1 MGVNWSKT
9 SDLKPDNIK
18 SERYNI
24 LNELFDDKMIKKFNI
39 RRWTYYK
46 RFNKIV
52 EDPKELKNFMHTLKK
67 ISENREQK
75 DKIYKKIVKLHDIL
89 SKVDIDSENYPQNKK
104 TKLEE
109 LNKRILS
116 ILENKTNDNLDNNK
130 INEKNEII
138 KDMTNKFVGGSTNYL
153 DDYSNKLENIS
164 DNKKTSDTTKI
175 SKYKTVLNDIDN
187 IVNPTKTLNIT
198 KEDKILFIIITFIL
212 RLICIKLIEWSINM
226 NYSNNF
232 INSYILYTII
242 YLTLLFII
250 LCIVNITYNYNIN
263 SIIYG
268 NTGFSTLANSLYYF
282 YIIPGA
288 SFSRNNRLFIHSI
301 LLIVFSLIP
310 IALKSNNTNNDNDI
324 DYDYT
329 QKNKIINMISNY
341 TFAVWIFTSIIAMN
355 Y

>member
-18 SERYNI
+18 NERYNI

-52 EDPKELKNFMHTLKK
+52 DDPRELKSFMHTLKK
-67 ISENREQK
+67 ISENRESK

-89 SKVDIDSENYPQNKK
+89 SKVDIDSNNYSQNKK
-104 TKLEE
+104 NKLEE

-116 ILENKTNDNLDNNK
+116 ILENKTNNNIDNDK
-130 INEKNEII
+130 INQKNEII
-138 KDMTNKFVGGSTNYL
+138 KDMTEKFVGGSTKYL
-153 DDYSNKLENIS
+153 DDYSDKLEKISENKNTS
-164 DNKKTSDTTKI
+164 DNTKI
-175 SKYKTVLNDIDN
+175 SKYKTVLNDIEN
-187 IVNPTKTLNIT
+187 IVNPAKTLNVT
-198 KEDKILFIIITFIL
+198 REDKILFIIITFII
-212 RLICIKLIEWSINM
+212 RLISIKLVEWSINM

-242 YLTLLFII
+242 YLTILFII
-250 LCIVNITYNYNIN
+250 FCIVNITYNYNIN
-263 SIIYG
+263 SVMYST
-268 NTGFSTLANSLYYF
+268 TGFSTLANSLYYF

-310 IALKSNNTNNDNDI
+310 IGLKSNNNNNNDI
-324 DYDYT
+324 DYDYNEKRKT
-329 QKNKIINMISNY
+329 INMISNY
-341 TFAVWIFTSIIAMN
+341 TFAVWIFSSIIAMN

>member
-18 SERYNI
+18 NERYNI
-24 LNELFDDKMIKKFNI
+24 LNELFDDKMIKKFNV

-52 EDPKELKNFMHTLKK
+52 DDPRELKSFMHTLKK
-67 ISENREQK
+67 ISENRESK

-89 SKVDIDSENYPQNKK
+89 SKVDVDSNNYSQNKK
-104 TKLEE
+104 NKLEE

-116 ILENKTNDNLDNNK
+116 ILENKTNDNIDSNK
-130 INEKNEII
+130 ISQKNEII
-138 KDMTNKFVGGSTNYL
+138 KDMTEKFVGGSTKYL
-153 DDYSNKLENIS
+153 DDYSDKLEKISENKNTS
-164 DNKKTSDTTKI
+164 DNTKI
-175 SKYKTVLNDIDN
+175 SKYKTVLNDIEN
-187 IVNPTKTLNIT
+187 IVNPAKTLNVT
-198 KEDKILFIIITFIL
+198 REDKILFIIITFII
-212 RLICIKLIEWSINM
+212 RLISIKLVEWSINM

-242 YLTLLFII
+242 YLTILFII
-250 LCIVNITYNYNIN
+250 FCIVNITYNYNIN
-263 SIIYG
+263 SVMYG
-268 NTGFSTLANSLYYF
+268 TTGFSTLANSLYYF

-310 IALKSNNTNNDNDI
+310 IGLKSNNNDNNDI
-324 DYDYT
+324 DYDYNEKRKT
-329 QKNKIINMISNY
+329 INMISNY
-341 TFAVWIFTSIIAMN
+341 TFAVWIFSSIIAMN

>member
-9 SDLKPDNIK
+9 TDLKPDNIK
-18 SERYNI
+18 NERYNI
-24 LNELFDDKMIKKFNI
+24 LNELFDDKMIKKFNV

-46 RFNKIV
+46 RFNKIID
-52 EDPKELKNFMHTLKK
+52 DPRELKNFMHTLKK
-67 ISENREQK
+67 ISENREHK

-89 SKVDIDSENYPQNKK
+89 SKVDVNSENYSQNKK
-104 TKLEE
+104 NKLEE

-116 ILENKTNDNLDNNK
+116 ILENKTNNNLEINK
-130 INEKNEII
+130 ISQKNEVL
-138 KDMTNKFVGGSTNYL
+138 KDITDKFVGGSTKYL
-153 DDYSNKLENIS
+153 DDYSDKLEKIS
-164 DNKKTSDTTKI
+164 DNKNTSDTTKI
-175 SKYKTVLNDIDN
+175 SKYKTVLNDIEN

-198 KEDKILFIIITFIL
+198 REDKILFIIITFII
-212 RLICIKLIEWSINM
+212 RLICIKLVEWSINM

-232 INSYILYTII
+232 INTYILYTII
-242 YLTLLFII
+242 YLIILFII

-263 SIIYG
+263 SVIYG
-268 NTGFSTLANSLYYF
+268 STGFSTLANSLYYF

-301 LLIVFSLIP
+301 LLIIFSLIP
-310 IALKSNNTNNDNDI
+310 IGLKSNNDDNEI
-324 DYDYT
+324 DYDYAEKRKT
-329 QKNKIINMISNY
+329 INMISNY

>member
-1 MGVNWSKT
+1 MGVNWSNT

-18 SERYNI
+18 SERYNV
-24 LNELFDDKMIKKFNI
+24 LNELFDDKMIKKFNV

-46 RFNKIV
+46 RFNKIID
-52 EDPKELKNFMHTLKK
+52 DPRELKNFMHTLKK
-67 ISENREQK
+67 ISENREHK

-89 SKVDIDSENYPQNKK
+89 SKVDVNSENYSQNKK
-104 TKLEE
+104 NKLEE

-116 ILENKTNDNLDNNK
+116 ILENKTNNNLEINK
-130 INEKNEII
+130 ISQKNEVL
-138 KDMTNKFVGGSTNYL
+138 KDITDKFVGGSTKYL
-153 DDYSNKLENIS
+153 DDYSDKLEKIS
-164 DNKKTSDTTKI
+164 DNKNTSDTTKI
-175 SKYKTVLNDIDN
+175 SKYKTVLNDIEN

-198 KEDKILFIIITFIL
+198 REDKILFIIITFII
-212 RLICIKLIEWSINM
+212 RLICIKLVEWSINM

-232 INSYILYTII
+232 INTYILYTII
-242 YLTLLFII
+242 YLIILFII

-263 SIIYG
+263 SVIYG
-268 NTGFSTLANSLYYF
+268 STGFSTLANSLYYF

-301 LLIVFSLIP
+301 LLILFSLIP
-310 IALKSNNTNNDNDI
+310 IGLKSKNDDNEI

-329 QKNKIINMISNY
+329 EKRKTINMISNY

>member
-24 LNELFDDKMIKKFNI
+24 LNELFDDKMIKKFNV

-46 RFNKIV
+46 RFNKIID
-52 EDPKELKNFMHTLKK
+52 DPRELKNFMHTLKK
-67 ISENREQK
+67 ISVNREQK

-89 SKVDIDSENYPQNKK
+89 SKVDIDSENYSQNKK
-104 TKLEE
+104 NKLEE

-116 ILENKTNDNLDNNK
+116 ILEDKTNNNLESNK
-130 INEKNEII
+130 ISQKNEVL
-138 KDMTNKFVGGSTNYL
+138 KDMTDKFVGGGTNYL
-153 DDYSNKLENIS
+153 DDYSDKLEKIS
-164 DNKKTSDTTKI
+164 DNKNTSDSTKI
-175 SKYKTVLNDIDN
+175 SKYKTVLNDIKT
-187 IVNPTKTLNIT
+187 IVNPTKTLDIT
-198 KEDKILFIIITFIL
+198 REDKILFIIITFII
-212 RLICIKLIEWSINM
+212 RLICIKLVEWSINT
-226 NYSNNF
+226 NYSTNF

-242 YLTLLFII
+242 YLIILFII

-263 SIIYG
+263 SVIYG
-268 NTGFSTLANSLYYF
+268 STGFSTLANSLYYF

-301 LLIVFSLIP
+301 LLIMFSLIP
-310 IALKSNNTNNDNDI
+310 IGLKSNNDDNEI

-329 QKNKIINMISNY
+329 EKRKTINMISNY

>member
-18 SERYNI
+18 NERYNI

-52 EDPKELKNFMHTLKK
+52 DDPRELKSFMHTLKK
-67 ISENREQK
+67 ISENRESK

-89 SKVDIDSENYPQNKK
+89 SKVDIDSNNYSQNKK
-104 TKLEE
+104 NKLEE

-116 ILENKTNDNLDNNK
+116 ILENKTNNNIDNDK
-130 INEKNEII
+130 INQKNEII
-138 KDMTNKFVGGSTNYL
+138 KDMTEKFVGGSTKYL
-153 DDYSNKLENIS
+153 DDYSDKLEKISENKNTS
-164 DNKKTSDTTKI
+164 DNTKI
-175 SKYKTVLNDIDN
+175 SKYKTVLNDIEN
-187 IVNPTKTLNIT
+187 IVNPAKTLNVT
-198 KEDKILFIIITFIL
+198 REDKILFIIITFII
-212 RLICIKLIEWSINM
+212 RLISIKLVEWSINM

-242 YLTLLFII
+242 YLTILFII
-250 LCIVNITYNYNIN
+250 FCIVNITYNYNIN
-263 SIIYG
+263 SVMYG
-268 NTGFSTLANSLYYF
+268 TTGFSTLANSLYYF

-310 IALKSNNTNNDNDI
+310 IGLKSNNNDNNNI
-324 DYDYT
+324 DYDYNEKRKT
-329 QKNKIINMISNY
+329 INMISNY
-341 TFAVWIFTSIIAMN
+341 TFAVWIFSSIIAMN

>member
-18 SERYNI
+18 NERYNI
-24 LNELFDDKMIKKFNI
+24 LNDLFDDKMIKKFNV

-46 RFNKIV
+46 RFNKIID
-52 EDPKELKNFMHTLKK
+52 DPRELKNFMHTLKK
-67 ISENREQK
+67 ISESREQK

-89 SKVDIDSENYPQNKK
+89 SKVDINSENYSQNKK
-104 TKLEE
+104 NKLEE

-116 ILENKTNDNLDNNK
+116 ILENKTNNNIDSGK
-130 INEKNEII
+130 ISQKNEAL
-138 KDMTNKFVGGSTNYL
+138 KDITDKFVGGASTKYL
-153 DDYSNKLENIS
+153 DDYSDKLEKIS
-164 DNKKTSDTTKI
+164 DNNNTSDSTKI
-175 SKYKTVLNDIDN
+175 SKYKTVLNDIET

-198 KEDKILFIIITFIL
+198 REDKILFIIITFII
-212 RLICIKLIEWSINM
+212 RLICIKLVEWSINM

-242 YLTLLFII
+242 YLIILFII

-263 SIIYG
+263 SVIYG
-268 NTGFSTLANSLYYF
+268 STGFSTLANSLYYF

-288 SFSRNNRLFIHSI
+288 NFSRNNRLFIHSI
-301 LLIVFSLIP
+301 LLIIFSLIP
-310 IALKSNNTNNDNDI
+310 IGLKSNNDDNEI

-329 QKNKIINMISNY
+329 EKRKTINLISNY
-341 TFAVWIFTSIIAMN
+341 TFAVWIFTSIIATN

>member
-9 SDLKPDNIK
+9 SDLKPDDIK
-18 SERYNI
+18 TERYNI

-46 RFNKIV
+46 RFNKIID
-52 EDPKELKNFMHTLKK
+52 DPRELKNFMHTLKQ
-67 ISENREQK
+67 ISENRQQK

-89 SKVDIDSENYPQNKK
+89 SKVDVNSENYSQNKK
-104 TKLEE
+104 NKLEE

-116 ILENKTNDNLDNNK
+116 ILENKTNNNLESNK
-130 INEKNEII
+130 ISQKNEVL
-138 KDMTNKFVGGSTNYL
+138 KDITDKFVGGSTKYL
-153 DDYSNKLENIS
+153 DDYSNKLETIS
-164 DNKKTSDTTKI
+164 DNKNTSDTTKI
-175 SKYKTVLNDIDN
+175 SKYKTVLNDIEN

-198 KEDKILFIIITFIL
+198 REDKILFIIITFII
-212 RLICIKLIEWSINM
+212 RLICIKLVEWSVNM

-242 YLTLLFII
+242 YLIILFII

-263 SIIYG
+263 SVIYG
-268 NTGFSTLANSLYYF
+268 STGFSTLANSLYYF

-301 LLIVFSLIP
+301 LLIIFSLIP
-310 IALKSNNTNNDNDI
+310 IGLKSNNDDNEI

-329 QKNKIINMISNY
+329 EKRKTINMISNY

>member
-9 SDLKPDNIK
+9 SDLKPDDIK
-18 SERYNI
+18 TERYNI

-46 RFNKIV
+46 RFNKIID
-52 EDPKELKNFMHTLKK
+52 DPRELKNFMHTLKQ
-67 ISENREQK
+67 ISENRQQK

-89 SKVDIDSENYPQNKK
+89 SKVDVNTENYSQNKK
-104 TKLEE
+104 NKLEE

-116 ILENKTNDNLDNNK
+116 ILENKTNNNLESNK
-130 INEKNEII
+130 ISQKNEVL
-138 KDMTNKFVGGSTNYL
+138 KDITDKFVGGSTKYL
-153 DDYSNKLENIS
+153 DDYSNKLETIS
-164 DNKKTSDTTKI
+164 DNKNTSDTTKI
-175 SKYKTVLNDIDN
+175 SKYKTVLNDIEN

-198 KEDKILFIIITFIL
+198 REDKILFIIITFII
-212 RLICIKLIEWSINM
+212 RLICIKLVEWSVNM

-242 YLTLLFII
+242 YLIILFII

-263 SIIYG
+263 SVIYG
-268 NTGFSTLANSLYYF
+268 STGFSTLANSLYYF

-301 LLIVFSLIP
+301 LLIIFSLIP
-310 IALKSNNTNNDNDI
+310 IGLKSNNDDNEI

-329 QKNKIINMISNY
+329 EKRKTINMISNY

>member
-9 SDLKPDNIK
+9 SDLKPDDIK

-24 LNELFDDKMIKKFNI
+24 LNELFDDKMIKKFNV

-46 RFNKIV
+46 RFNKIID
-52 EDPKELKNFMHTLKK
+52 DPRELKNFMHTLKK

-89 SKVDIDSENYPQNKK
+89 SKVDVNSENYSQNKK
-104 TKLEE
+104 NKLEE

-116 ILENKTNDNLDNNK
+116 ILENKTNSNLESNK
-130 INEKNEII
+130 ISQKNEVL
-138 KDMTNKFVGGSTNYL
+138 KDITDKFVGGSTKYL
-153 DDYSNKLENIS
+153 DDYSDKLEKIT
-164 DNKKTSDTTKI
+164 DNKNTSDTTKI
-175 SKYKTVLNDIDN
+175 SKYKTVLNDIEN
-187 IVNPTKTLNIT
+187 IVNPAKTLNIT
-198 KEDKILFIIITFIL
+198 REDKILFIIITFII
-212 RLICIKLIEWSINM
+212 RLICIKLVEWSVNM

-242 YLTLLFII
+242 YLIILFII

-263 SIIYG
+263 AVIYG
-268 NTGFSTLANSLYYF
+268 STGFSTLANSLYYF

-301 LLIVFSLIP
+301 LLIIFSLIP
-310 IALKSNNTNNDNDI
+310 IGLKSNNDDNEI

-329 QKNKIINMISNY
+329 EKRKTINMISNY

>member
-18 SERYNI
+18 NERYNI
-24 LNELFDDKMIKKFNI
+24 LNDLFDDKMIKKFNV

-46 RFNKIV
+46 RFNKIID
-52 EDPKELKNFMHTLKK
+52 DPRELKNFMHTLKK
-67 ISENREQK
+67 ISESREQK

-89 SKVDIDSENYPQNKK
+89 SKVDINSENYSQNKK
-104 TKLEE
+104 NKLEE

-116 ILENKTNDNLDNNK
+116 ILENKTNNNIDSGK
-130 INEKNEII
+130 ISQKNEAL
-138 KDMTNKFVGGSTNYL
+138 KDITDKFVGGASTKYL
-153 DDYSNKLENIS
+153 DDYSDKLEKIS
-164 DNKKTSDTTKI
+164 DNNNTSDSTKI
-175 SKYKTVLNDIDN
+175 SKYKTVLNDIET

-198 KEDKILFIIITFIL
+198 REDKILFIIITFII
-212 RLICIKLIEWSINM
+212 RLICIKLVEWSINM

-242 YLTLLFII
+242 YLIILFII

-263 SIIYG
+263 SVIYG
-268 NTGFSTLANSLYYF
+268 STGFSTLANSLYYF

-301 LLIVFSLIP
+301 LLESISC
-310 IALKSNNTNNDNDI
+310 
-324 DYDYT
+324 
-329 QKNKIINMISNY
+329 KNS
-341 TFAVWIFTSIIAMN
+341 
-355 Y
+355 